1 MPTTPSSLARTR
13 DLISTTAQCRRQI
26 KDTSYSHYHKIP
38 GPSQE
43 WQLSNISN
51 TKNTT
56 VLTTPK
62 QNTITISTQ
71 KGQTSVNTNW
81 QDVCPLISIHVL
93 MFFSLGNTP
102 TGNEL
107 LPRERVYQTS
117 KADIL
122 PNAKRIYPTGTASV
136 LTNKTRFC
144 VLPSNPARVLPS
156 AKRVYLMKPRFM
168 VYLVKLVSHFT

>member
-1 MPTTPSSLARTR
+1 
-13 DLISTTAQCRRQI
+13 
-26 KDTSYSHYHKIP
+26 
-38 GPSQE
+38 
-43 WQLSNISN
+43 
-51 TKNTT
+51 
-56 VLTTPK
+56 
-62 QNTITISTQ
+62 
-71 KGQTSVNTNW
+71 
-81 QDVCPLISIHVL
+81 

-102 TGNEL
+102 TGNEP

-122 PNAKRIYPTGTASV
+122 PSAKRIYPTGTASV
-136 LTNKTRFC
+136 LPNKTRFC